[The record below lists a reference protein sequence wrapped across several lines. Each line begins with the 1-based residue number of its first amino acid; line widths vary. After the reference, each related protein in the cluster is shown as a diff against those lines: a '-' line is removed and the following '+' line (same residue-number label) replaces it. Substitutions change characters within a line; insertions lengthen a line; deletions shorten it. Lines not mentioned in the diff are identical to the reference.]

1 MIEEMILTA
10 EEQILLSSLDGRTK
24 ADCME
29 EIEELLAITPIDDDS
44 YEVVNGLYEKL
55 KTEKF
60 DIQSE
65 MIDIDEEVPK
75 M

>member
-24 ADCME
+24 ADFME
-29 EIEELLAITPIDDDS
+29 EIEELLAITPADDDS

-65 MIDIDEEVPK
+65 MIDIDEEVHE